1 MRPLD
6 RFAGAFC
13 SIDDPADM
21 RSFFREIFTPA
32 ELDDFVLRWRLLEM
46 LEAGVAQRRIAE
58 RLGVSLCKITRGSK
72 VLQKRNSITRRLLR
86 EQTGET

>member
-13 SIDDPADM
+13 SIEDPAEM
-21 RSFFREIFTPA
+21 KRFFAEIFTPA
-32 ELDDFVLRWRLLEM
+32 ELEDFVLRWRLLEM
-46 LEAGVAQRRIAE
+46 LEGGAAQRRIAD

-72 VLQKRNSITRRLLR
+72 VLQKRNSVTRRLLR
-86 EQTGET
+86 RQTGDT